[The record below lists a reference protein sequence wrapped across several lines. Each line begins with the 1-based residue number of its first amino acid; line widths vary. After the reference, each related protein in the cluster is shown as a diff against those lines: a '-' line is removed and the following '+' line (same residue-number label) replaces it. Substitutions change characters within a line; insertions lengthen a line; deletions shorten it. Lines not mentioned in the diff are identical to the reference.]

1 MGSGAIKWFQDP
13 VYGAMPVRDPL
24 LLSLI
29 DSHAVQR
36 LRRVRQLGVGHLTF
50 LGAEHSRFAHSL
62 GAMHLMATVLGHLEL
77 REGLKVPP
85 RERQAALAAA
95 LLHDIGHSA
104 FSHTLESVLGLRH
117 EAMSVRLVREEPE
130 LKRLLGP
137 RAALV
142 AGLIAGG
149 ARGRHAAL
157 LHDLL
162 SSQLDVDRLDYLA
175 RDAHATGVSSGRVD
189 LPRIYSMFTVCRG
202 RLAVHAKGQLA
213 VEEYFLARYF
223 MYWKVYYHKTSR
235 GFELML
241 RSLLDRAR
249 DLHRAGEL
257 APGATPALQA
267 LLEQGGRM
275 PVAAFMD
282 HDDSDLMVAI
292 KAWQQG
298 GDALLAGL
306 CRRFLGRG
314 RFKLLH
320 EAATPGAG
328 LGASQLARAR
338 GYFEQRQA
346 GSARHLLLVDR
357 FGALPYDPGQPVL
370 LVGAKGRREE
380 LSSRSELI
388 RGVMAKTSLERV
400 YCPPEDAPRL
410 SKLLGLAPPAQLKL
424 KLLTR

>member
-1 MGSGAIKWFQDP
+1 MQRGAIKWLQDP
-13 VYGAMPVRDPL
+13 VYGHMPVRDPL

-62 GAMHLMATVLGHLEL
+62 GAMHLMDTVLSHLEL
-77 REGLKVPP
+77 REGLKVPAP
-85 RERQAALAAA
+85 EREAALAAA
-95 LLHDIGHSA
+95 LLHDVGHSA

-117 EAMSVRLVREEPE
+117 EAMSVRLVREDPE

-142 AGLIAGG
+142 AGLISGG
-149 ARGRHAAL
+149 ARGGHAA
-157 LHDLL
+157 
-162 SSQLDVDRLDYLA
+162 LDVDRLDYLA

-235 GFELML
+235 CFEMML

-249 DLHRAGEL
+249 DLHLAGEL
-257 APGATPALQA
+257 AAGATPALQA
-267 LLEQGGRM
+267 LLEKGGRM
-275 PVAAFMD
+275 TVESFLD
-282 HDDSDLMVAI
+282 HDDADVLVAI
-292 KAWQQG
+292 KAWRQG
-298 GDALLAGL
+298 PDALLAGL
-306 CRRFLGRG
+306 CRRFLDRG

-320 EAATPGAG
+320 EAATPEAG
-328 LGASQLARAR
+328 LGAAQLERAR
-338 GYFEQRQA
+338 GYFEQRQR

-357 FGALPYDPGQPVL
+357 FGALPYDPSQPVL
-370 LVGAKGRREE
+370 LVGDKGRREE
-380 LSSRSELI
+380 LSTRSELI

-410 SKLLGLAPPAQLKL
+410 SKLLGLAPPAQLRLRL
-424 KLLTR
+424 KTR